1 MSGFSD
7 ASMAVDEARRYS
19 RMIGLSACESV
30 YGTPGACSVDQLAH
44 ALLVRGVDD
53 RPEQADRDRLD
64 AELARAL
71 DRVHDRGLVERDERL
86 ALGVHALADLER
98 EPARDVRQ
106 RVRDLLE
113 RVGLAALAHEQD
125 VGEALGREER
135 RARGLA
141 LDDRVRRARRA
152 VRQHL
157 GLREQ
162 LARPRA
168 RGARRPGRCP
178 RAGPR
183 RRGRAWSAPCR
194 ARAAPARR

>member
-1 MSGFSD
+1 
-7 ASMAVDEARRYS
+7 MAVDEARRYS

-30 YGTPGACSVDQLAH
+30 YGTPGRCWAISSPTRCSCAGLTIDQSRQTAIASTSSSRARSIAASH
-44 ALLVRGVDD
+44 
-53 RPEQADRDRLD
+53 RL
-64 AELARAL
+64 
-71 DRVHDRGLVERDERL
+71 LVEREERL

-125 VGEALGREER
+125 VGEALGGEER
-135 RARGLA
+135 GARGLA
-141 LDDRVRRARRA
+141 LHDRVRRARRA
-152 VRQHL
+152 VGQHL

-178 RAGPR
+178 RAAPR
-183 RRGRAWSAPCR
+183 RRARGWSAPCR